1 MSEDFAPKAFSSF
14 ADGMRIFGPRER
26 VLFQTHQPPFRSPS
40 WAAGQVLQH
49 EGRFYRVTRWV
60 ELRPVALERGG
71 SVREWQLWG
80 RRVSD
85 RQMRREVVSAAEAIL
100 GDQAAPDR

>member
-1 MSEDFAPKAFSSF
+1 MPL
-14 ADGMRIFGPRER
+14 FGLKER
-26 VLFQTHQPPFRSPS
+26 LLFCTHDPPFRSRD
-40 WAAGQVLQH
+40 WAVGQVVQH

-71 SVREWQLWG
+71 SVGQWEVWG

-85 RQMRREVVSAAEAIL
+85 RQIRREVVSAAEAIL
-100 GDQAAPDR
+100 DGGRLATD